1 VHRLWAAYSHPV
13 DAAAQG
19 HHGTTK
25 ATVGTMSA
33 RGRDPMRDYYE
44 WQRRERR
51 RQRWQAFSTII
62 LFTVAAWAILI
73 IGLAMV
79 AYAFVTFA

>member
-1 VHRLWAAYSHPV
+1 
-13 DAAAQG
+13 
-19 HHGTTK
+19 
-25 ATVGTMSA
+25 MSA